1 MAEQGQV
8 VGSRGEYRS
17 PPYAFWLVVTA
28 IGAVVLIFVLSMV
41 FFGLV
46 RNLFTTPDQ
55 VIAALTTA
63 FAVIGTLVG
72 SYFGIK
78 ASGDARS
85 GIEEARK
92 DTQAL
97 ADRVLDQATT
107 TEGTTPRGGGT
118 PSSSTTPPGEASPPP
133 GTTTT
138 PG

>member
-1 MAEQGQV
+1 M
-8 VGSRGEYRS
+8 
-17 PPYAFWLVVTA
+17 VTA

-118 PSSSTTPPGEASPPP
+118 PSGSTTSPRETSPPP
-133 GTTTT
+133 GTMTT
-138 PG
+138 PD